1 MNWKRQALAVAAFS
15 ALLVGGIAAPIAIQ
29 SASYADQ
36 VSVSPS
42 QGVLDLDPCT
52 KKDGTLKDKK
62 KCPASPTLTV
72 SSDTGLILAGW
83 KYQP

>member
-15 ALLVGGIAAPIAIQ
+15 ALLLGGIAAPIAVQ

-42 QGVLDLDPCT
+42 QGVLDLKPC
-52 KKDGTLKDKK
+52 KDGHKK
-62 KCPASPTLTV
+62 KPDCTTTAPSTTTAFRHSVHL
-72 SSDTGLILAGW
+72 GELG
-83 KYQP
+83 

>member
-15 ALLVGGIAAPIAIQ
+15 ALLVGGIAAPIAVQ

-42 QGVLDLDPCT
+42 QGVVDLDPCA
-52 KKDGTLKDKK
+52 KKDGTPKPKP
-62 KCPASPTLTV
+62 KCPTSVPTETT
-72 SSDTGLILAGW
+72 D
-83 KYQP
+83 